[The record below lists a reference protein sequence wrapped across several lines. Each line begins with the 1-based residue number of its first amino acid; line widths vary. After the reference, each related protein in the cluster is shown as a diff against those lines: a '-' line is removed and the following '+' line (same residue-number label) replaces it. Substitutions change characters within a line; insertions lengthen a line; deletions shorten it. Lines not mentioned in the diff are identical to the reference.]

1 MFYFLFSLR
10 YNCRIIIKESANLFS
25 CFVKLFKII
34 FFSSDLCLHF
44 LLVVSLSFDLNFS
57 FFFFFF
63 FWYFVVHCKVF
74 LWNKIRSSLK
84 FIPTTRPNHRP
95 KISLSKSFFVYVLE
109 LLCKLNCRSEFKKQN
124 LVLLF
129 CPRIVI
135 FVVQVVI
142 CSVIK
147 LFVLYFS

>member
-1 MFYFLFSLR
+1 MKGGFYILSW
-10 YNCRIIIKESANLFS
+10 NIIV
-25 CFVKLFKII
+25 VKLYFCLVWLPII
-34 FFSSDLCLHF
+34 H
-44 LLVVSLSFDLNFS
+44 LLVVKNGDFFISCFYCYKFS
-57 FFFFFF
+57 GFFFFFF
-63 FWYFVVHCKVF
+63 FWYFVYCKVF

>member
-1 MFYFLFSLR
+1 MKGGFYILSW
-10 YNCRIIIKESANLFS
+10 NIIV
-25 CFVKLFKII
+25 VKLYFCLVWLPII
-34 FFSSDLCLHF
+34 H
-44 LLVVSLSFDLNFS
+44 LLVVKNGDFFISRFYCYKFS
-57 FFFFFF
+57 VFLKKNL
-63 FWYFVVHCKVF
+63 WYFVVNCKIF

-84 FIPTTRPNHRP
+84 FIPSTRPNHRP

-109 LLCKLNCRSEFKKQN
+109 LLYKLNCRSEFKKQN
-124 LVLLF
+124 LLLLF

-147 LFVLYFS
+147 LFILYFS